1 MLRVCDGELDCLGV
15 LFERHHA
22 ALFRYYA
29 RVSGD
34 AEASQDLVQE
44 VFMRILRYRKSFRGE
59 SQFTTWMYRIARNA
73 HIDQG
78 RKWSNETPLDE
89 QSKQAANHD
98 AQHRLSAGEYNES
111 LDILGQAM
119 AKLPEDK
126 REILILSKFQD
137 LKYSAIAEIL
147 DCSVENV
154 KVRVHRALSD
164 LRKVYSQ
171 ISGEPV
177 Q

>member
-1 MLRVCDGELDCLGV
+1 MLRVRDGELDCLGV
-15 LFERHHA
+15 LFERHNN

-34 AEASQDLVQE
+34 HDASKDLVQE

-59 SQFTTWMYRIARNA
+59 SQFATWMYRIARNA

-78 RKWSNETPLDE
+78 RKWTNETPFDE
-89 QSKQAANHD
+89 NFDQAAERP
-98 AQHRLSAGEYNES
+98 ARGGAGEYNE
-111 LDILGQAM
+111 QADLLRQAL

-137 LKYSAIAEIL
+137 LKYTDIAEIL

-154 KVRVHRALSD
+154 KVRVHRALTD
-164 LRKVYSQ
+164 LRKAYCQ